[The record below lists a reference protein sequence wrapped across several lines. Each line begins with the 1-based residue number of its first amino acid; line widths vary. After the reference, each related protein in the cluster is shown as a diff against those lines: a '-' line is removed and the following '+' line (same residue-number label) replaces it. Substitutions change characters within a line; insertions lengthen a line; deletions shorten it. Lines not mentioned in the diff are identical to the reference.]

1 MTVKMEAQS
10 RKNNPPHVKPP
21 TIPDELLVSL
31 SSTVCNGN
39 KEGCFCVQNRTIRRP
54 DAVWHHPLGR
64 NKYKF
69 FLEQPTSLT
78 GAGSS
83 ELNMGPVLFSVFIP
97 IVSGNNLN
105 ISDQL
110 IPEEFNF
117 VKNKGIGCLKFYEDA
132 FTVQLMDEE
141 QKLRVFPSLKPS
153 GRKEAVELMRN
164 MDDMLE
170 KAGVDRQNEELSQ
183 LSQMEGLLELVKV
196 EQNIYNTVFHELIR
210 QVTVGCAE
218 KGQVLAK
225 LRQCY
230 QALLDRIPRS
240 LKALHTE
247 TVAQK
252 SLGRRLTEEIHRI
265 KSSLQQLSMEASKIK
280 DHEALVCEQA
290 EHAHQQ
296 LAEALIQTKT
306 DSDVLQRYHELYE
319 LLRTRLEAQLLQMTE
334 ERNNWSKL
342 TFSLAL
348 KLISI
353 KKLHLVGQLHVSE
366 RGWFQTTEK
375 DLKEIME
382 LKDHWKDE
390 LTHVVSQLKTTER
403 GYLILISLDCI
414 RCSDLKHKENSVE
427 EIHTDLKQWSQI
439 LALLSEYYQG
449 EKPVSCQQ
457 TLGNLGVVQEKWLN
471 LCLQLFERHPRLY
484 EAPEGQEAVRKLE
497 WVLPELIK
505 QLGLKIS
512 GDSGEI
518 HMAQT
523 SWMFDLLLILT
534 PDFTHFLSHWLK
546 LAFLKHFSGMESGL
560 NVHRVNFS
568 LIHSDSEMRVRKAE
582 QRALS
587 AEEALQAALEKIQD
601 LERQLQGQSGTLT
614 LRRQILRT
622 QKTLL
627 FTEK

>member
-1 MTVKMEAQS
+1 MAVKMAAHS
-10 RKNNPPHVKPP
+10 RKNNPPLVKPP
-21 TIPDELLVSL
+21 TIPDKLLVSL
-31 SSTVCNGN
+31 TSTVCNGN
-39 KEGCFCVQNRTIRRP
+39 KEGHTVHHQRP

-69 FLEQPTSLT
+69 FLDQPTSLT
-78 GAGSS
+78 GAGRS
-83 ELNMGPVLFSVFIP
+83 
-97 IVSGNNLN
+97 NLN

-225 LRQCY
+225 LRQRY
-230 QALLDRIPRS
+230 QALLDRIPRR

-319 LLRTRLEAQLLQMTE
+319 LLRTRLEAQLLQMSE

-348 KLISI
+348 KLISV
-353 KKLHLVGQLHVSE
+353 KKLHLVGQLQVSE
-366 RGWFQTTEK
+366 RGWFQTAESCLLHLSSK
-375 DLKEIME
+375 VL
-382 LKDHWKDE
+382 
-390 LTHVVSQLKTTER
+390 VS
-403 GYLILISLDCI
+403 
-414 RCSDLKHKENSVE
+414 VP
-427 EIHTDLKQWSQI
+427 I

-484 EAPEGQEAVRKLE
+484 EAPEGQEAVKKLE

-534 PDFTHFLSHWLK
+534 PDCVEEADLGQENLHIKKISLQSLDSDAQVLMGKLDFLSTYITRYQKFILFLVTHFLSHWLK

-568 LIHSDSEMRVRKAE
+568 LIHRDSEMRVRKAE

-601 LERQLQGQSGTLT
+601 LERQLQENTAIYRKMTKKTLT
-614 LRRQILRT
+614 SCLYVCFR
-622 QKTLL
+622 
-627 FTEK
+627 EK